1 MAHLLISGLGN
12 PGSEYEDTRHN
23 IGFAVIDAIAKEYD
37 FPGFSN
43 KFSSL
48 ISSKIIG
55 SNKITLLKPQT
66 FMNLSGNAVSQVIN
80 FYKIDSKDV
89 IVIHDDLDLSLAK
102 IKIKIA
108 GGSGG
113 HNGIKSIDQHIGL
126 DYYRLRIGIGRPN
139 NSFNVSDFVLTKFSN
154 EENKQIDKI
163 ISLLL
168 KNFTLLI
175 NKEME
180 SFMNLI
186 SIEIKKWSKINGI

>member
-1 MAHLLISGLGN
+1 MANLLISGLGN

-23 IGFAVIDAIAKEYD
+23 IGFSVVDAIAKQYD
-37 FPGFSN
+37 FPDFSN

-66 FMNLSGNAVSQVIN
+66 FMNLSGNAVSKVIN
-80 FYKIDSKDV
+80 FYKIDSKDL
-89 IVIHDDLDLSLAK
+89 IVIYDDLDLALAK

-108 GGSGG
+108 GGAGG

-126 DYYRLRIGIGRPN
+126 DYYRVRIGIGRPIN
-139 NSFNVSDFVLTKFSN
+139 NSSVSNFVLSSFSN
-154 EENKQIDKI
+154 EERESIEKMIA
-163 ISLLL
+163 SLL

-180 SFMNLI
+180 SFMNRM
-186 SIEIKKWSKINGI
+186 SIEINKDGVK

>member
-12 PGSEYEDTRHN
+12 PGIEYENTRHN
-23 IGFAVIDAIAKEYD
+23 IGFSVIDAIAKQYD
-37 FPGFSN
+37 FPDFNN

-66 FMNLSGNAVSQVIN
+66 FMNLSGNAVSKVIN
-80 FYKIDSKDV
+80 FYKIDSKDL
-89 IVIHDDLDLSLAK
+89 IVIHDDLDLTLAK

-126 DYYRLRIGIGRPN
+126 DYYRVRIGIGKPIHH
-139 NSFNVSDFVLTKFSN
+139 FNVSEFVLSKFSN
-154 EENKQIDKI
+154 DEIKQIDKV

-168 KNFTLLI
+168 KNFTLLL
-175 NKEME
+175 NKEIE
-180 SFMNLI
+180 SLMNII
-186 SIEIKKWSKINGI
+186 SIEIKKME

>member
-12 PGSEYEDTRHN
+12 PGPEYDGTRHN
-23 IGFAVIDAIAKEYD
+23 IGFAIIDAIAKQYD
-37 FPGFSN
+37 FPDFSN

-66 FMNLSGNAVSQVIN
+66 FMNLSGNAVSKVIN
-80 FYKIDSKDV
+80 FYKIDSKDI

-113 HNGIKSIDQHIGL
+113 HNGIKSIDQHVGL
-126 DYYRLRIGIGRPN
+126 YYYRLRVGIGRPVHH
-139 NSFNVSDFVLTKFSN
+139 FNVSDFVLTRFSN
-154 EENKQIDKI
+154 EESKQIDKI
-163 ISLLL
+163 ILLLL
-168 KNFTLLI
+168 KNFTLMI

-180 SFMNLI
+180 SFMNII
-186 SIEIKKWSKINGI
+186 SIEIKKAE